1 MNESRLE
8 GLHRGEE
15 MNRNETSAERPLGT
29 ALETVPNTVPDRTT
43 AERSVDR
50 TPERTV
56 DRPVDLGVEKP
67 SDPASETPIGTADL
81 VERAEGRPSSAAGNA
96 SADRPSLFPETE
108 LGGFRQKWQETQ
120 TEFVDDPRTAVRHAD
135 ELVAS
140 LMKRL
145 AEVFA
150 GERERLEHDWD
161 RGENAST
168 EDLRQVL
175 RRYRSFFDR
184 LLSV

>member
-1 MNESRLE
+1 MNEARLE
-8 GLHRGEE
+8 GLHRGDE
-15 MNRNETSAERPLGT
+15 MNRNETISERPV
-29 ALETVPNTVPDRTT
+29 ETVIEPVPDT
-43 AERSVDR
+43 AADR
-50 TPERTV
+50 TVSERPG
-56 DRPVDLGVEKP
+56 DRPVERPINRPVDRLPER
-67 SDPASETPIGTADL
+67 PADSAAEGPIGTADL
-81 VERAEGRPSSAAGNA
+81 VQRVDARPSAMGNGTT
-96 SADRPSLFPETE
+96 DRPPLFPETE
-108 LGGFRQKWQETQ
+108 LGVLLQKWQETQ

-161 RGENAST
+161 KGESAST

>member
-1 MNESRLE
+1 MSEPRLE

-15 MNRNETSAERPLGT
+15 MNRNETIAERPLG
-29 ALETVPNTVPDRTT
+29 AAVEAVPPDRIT
-43 AERSVDR
+43 AERPVDKA
-50 TPERTV
+50 TERQV
-56 DRPVDLGVEKP
+56 DRPVDSTG
-67 SDPASETPIGTADL
+67 ETPIGTADL
-81 VERAEGRPSSAAGNA
+81 VEHAESRPSPAAGNA
-96 SADRPSLFPETE
+96 SADRAPLFPETE

-161 RGENAST
+161 KGETAST

>member
-1 MNESRLE
+1 MSEPRLE

-15 MNRNETSAERPLGT
+15 VNRIETIAERPLGT
-29 ALETVPNTVPDRTT
+29 AVETVPPDRIA
-43 AERSVDR
+43 AE
-50 TPERTV
+50 
-56 DRPVDLGVEKP
+56 RPVDRATERQVNKP
-67 SDPASETPIGTADL
+67 VDSVTERPIGTTDL
-81 VERAEGRPSSAAGNA
+81 VEHAEAHPSTTAGNA
-96 SADRPSLFPETE
+96 SADRAPLFPETE
-108 LGGFRQKWQETQ
+108 LGGFRQRWQETQ
-120 TEFVDDPRTAVRHAD
+120 TEFVDDPKTAVRHAD
-135 ELVAS
+135 ELVTS

-161 RGENAST
+161 KGETAST